1 MMQKEASY
9 YNKLKENQVQCFL
22 CPHHCIIKQ
31 GKRGLCKV
39 RKNIEGILVSE
50 VYGQLSAINID
61 PIEKKPLYQFHPQ
74 GIILSVGSI
83 GCNLFCD
90 FCQNCDIS
98 QSSVDEY
105 PYLKYYDAED
115 VVGIATNYHSNIGI
129 AYTYNEPTVW
139 YEFMYDIAR
148 EAKKK
153 NMKNVMIS
161 NGFINRKPLEDILPF
176 MDAFNIDLKA
186 FTEHF
191 YTKLTKSHL
200 LPVLETLKTIRQNKK
215 HLELTNLII
224 PGWNDDE
231 ITFTE
236 MIKWIKNELGEETI
250 LHLSRY
256 SPRYKLA
263 INATPLET
271 LNNLKI
277 IARKNL
283 KYVYLGNI

>member
-1 MMQKEASY
+1 MQKEATY
-9 YNKLKENQVQCFL
+9 YKKLNDNQVQCYL
-22 CPHHCIIKQ
+22 CPHHCIINPE
-31 GKRGLCKV
+31 KRGLCKV
-39 RKNIEGILVSE
+39 RKNIEGTLVSE
-50 VYGQLSAINID
+50 VYGQLSALNID
-61 PIEKKPLYQFHPQ
+61 PIEKKPLYHFHPQ
-74 GIILSVGSI
+74 SMILSIGSI

-115 VVGIATNYHSNIGI
+115 VVGIAMNYHSNIGI

-153 NMKNVMIS
+153 NLKNVMVS
-161 NGFINRKPLEDILPF
+161 NGFISQKPLEDILPL
-176 MDAFNIDLKA
+176 MDAFNVDLKA

-191 YTKLTKSHL
+191 YSKLTKSNL
-200 LPVLETLKTIRQNKK
+200 MPVLDTLKTIRQSNK
-215 HLELTNLII
+215 HLELTNLVI

-231 ITFTE
+231 VIFSE
-236 MIKWIKNELGEETI
+236 MIKWIKNELGEETV

-256 SPRYKLA
+256 SPRYKLT
-263 INATPLET
+263 NKATPIET
-271 LNNLKI
+271 LNNLKN
-277 IARKNL
+277 IAQKNL
-283 KYVYLGNI
+283 KYVYLGNV